1 MKLMRLIGG
10 QGAVTPCLVDAG
22 GVLRDVSAV
31 TPDFGPETL
40 GPELFARL
48 GAVRPESLPV
58 AERHGRRVGPPM
70 ARPRT
75 IWCVGLN
82 YSDHAREAG
91 LPVPPEP
98 ILFNKAGAAFCGP
111 EDPIPFAPGMSRLD
125 WEVELG
131 VVIGAPALRVTA
143 DRAPAHVAGYVVVN
157 DVSERAWQMDRAGQ
171 WVKGKSY
178 PNFCPTGPWLVTP
191 DEVADVQDL
200 GLWLD
205 VNGRRMQQGSTS
217 RMIFDVATIVAHV
230 SQFALL
236 EPGDLICTGTPPG
249 VGAGMRPPVWLR
261 PGDVVTLG
269 ITGLGEQRQV
279 VTPAGEVRHEPV

>member
-10 QGAVTPCLVDAG
+10 KGGVTPCLVDDA
-22 GVLRDVSAV
+22 GVLRDVSAI
-31 TPDFGPETL
+31 TPDLGPETL

-48 GAVRPESLPV
+48 RELWPESLPV
-58 AERHGRRVGPPM
+58 ASRDGRRVGPPM

-91 LPVPPEP
+91 LPVPLEP

-131 VVIGAPALRVTA
+131 VVIGAPALGVTA
-143 DRAPAHVAGYVVVN
+143 DRALAHVAGYVVVN

-230 SQFALL
+230 SQFCPAGARRLDL
-236 EPGDLICTGTPPG
+236 HRYPAGGGGGD
-249 VGAGMRPPVWLR
+249 AA
-261 PGDVVTLG
+261 
-269 ITGLGEQRQV
+269 TGLAW
-279 VTPAGEVRHEPV
+279 AGGRSDAWDKWTGRTATGRYACWGCDA